1 METMK
6 LKKPVMID
14 GEEKKEIVFD
24 LDNLTGQQLEA
35 AVRDVGRA
43 GIQVGAIELDPCYH
57 MAVFAQAA
65 GISYEDVKRMSAK
78 DCKNAITLVR
88 AFFIGDSEDSSASET
103 SAK

>member
-35 AVRDVGRA
+35 ADRDVGRA
-43 GIQVGAIELDPCYH
+43 GIQVGAIELNPCYH

-65 GISYEDVKRMSAK
+65 GISYEDVKRMGARDCREAIAK
-78 DCKNAITLVR
+78 VR
-88 AFFIGDSEDSSASET
+88 SFFVSDLEEPSEPDT
-103 SAK
+103 SDK